1 MEEKKTIKSF
11 EDLECWKACADV
23 RRFISELIQKLPDS
37 EKYDMIDNMKRASH
51 STTRNIAEGYGRF
64 HFKENI
70 QFCRVSRGSLFE
82 LIDDMITCK
91 DEQYITEEMYKEGRS
106 KIDKAL
112 AILNGYINYLQH
124 AIKRKY
130 EYSESNNLYT
140 INK

>member
-1 MEEKKTIKSF
+1 
-11 EDLECWKACADV
+11 
-23 RRFISELIQKLPDS
+23 
-37 EKYDMIDNMKRASH
+37 MIDNMKRASH

-82 LIDDMITCK
+82 LIDDLITCK
-91 DEQYITEEMYKEGRS
+91 DEQYITEKIYTEGRS

-112 AILNGYINYLQH
+112 AILNGYINYLQRAVKEKH
-124 AIKRKY
+124 
-130 EYSESNNLYT
+130 EHSEQNNLYT